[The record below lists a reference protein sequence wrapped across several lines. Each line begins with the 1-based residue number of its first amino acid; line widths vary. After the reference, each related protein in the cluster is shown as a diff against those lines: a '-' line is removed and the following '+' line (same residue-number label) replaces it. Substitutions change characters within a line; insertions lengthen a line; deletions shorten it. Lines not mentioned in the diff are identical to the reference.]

1 MKNVYNIEPSIEQYG
16 CMVDLYGRAGDL
28 RKAYEF
34 VCQMP
39 IPPNDIIWRT
49 LLGACS
55 IHGNVE
61 LAEQVKERLSELC
74 LTDSGDYVLL
84 SNVYAVAGKWNNV
97 ETVRSSM
104 INQRIKKTPGWSMI
118 EVDKIMYS
126 FVAGEKQNNITKEA
140 YDKLREI
147 MLKL

>member
-1 MKNVYNIEPSIEQYG
+1 
-16 CMVDLYGRAGDL
+16 MVDLYGRSGDL

-39 IPPNDIIWRT
+39 VPPNDIIWRT

-61 LAEQVKERLSELC
+61 LAEQVKERLLELC
-74 LTDSGDYVLL
+74 LTDSGDNVLL
-84 SNVYAVAGKWNNV
+84 SNVYAVAGKWNDV
-97 ETVRSSM
+97 ETVRRSM

-118 EVDKIMYS
+118 AVDKIMYS
-126 FVAGEKQNNITKEA
+126 LLQAKNKIT
-140 YDKLREI
+140 
-147 MLKL
+147 